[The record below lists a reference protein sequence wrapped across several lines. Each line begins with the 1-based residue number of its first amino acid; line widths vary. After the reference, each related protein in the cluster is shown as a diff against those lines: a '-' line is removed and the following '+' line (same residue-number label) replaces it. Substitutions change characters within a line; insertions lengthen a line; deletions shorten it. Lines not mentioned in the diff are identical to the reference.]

1 MCFAEPQH
9 WHHKA
14 KGRIVSLALREN
26 SLIRGTNRNQKV
38 LDSVW
43 RKGLAKERTFLILV
57 VIQ

>member
-14 KGRIVSLALREN
+14 KYRIVSLELRDN
-26 SLIRGTNRNQKV
+26 SLIRGTNGNQKV

-43 RKGLAKERTFLILV
+43 RKGLARERTFLIPV